1 MRREKSKPVLPA
13 RTKVPMRSTGA
24 EPFVVGKR
32 AQKWDRT
39 EGTALLGDLGQTTGN
54 GRI

>member
-13 RTKVPMRSTGA
+13 RAKVPMRSTGA
-24 EPFVVGKR
+24 EPFVVGKK
-32 AQKWDRT
+32 ALKGDWT
-39 EGTALLGDLGQTTGN
+39 EGTALPGDRAQTTGN